1 MFIKLFIFIFILFS
15 SCTAFAGIYRCVDEN
30 GLIEFRDRACELTAE
45 TEDFLPYVYEP
56 TDPNIVLEKEEKFQ
70 KTQKATQKQL
80 ALQEQKKSK
89 LEARQKKAAEKAA
102 AKTERRLAHCETTKQ
117 KIKEIEAELRGGCK
131 LRRCNTLKKQL
142 AHRQKMQ
149 QRYCTPP

>member
-1 MFIKLFIFIFILFS
+1 MKYLIFILGTLFFNN
-15 SCTAFAGIYRCVDEN
+15 TAFAGVYRCVDEN
-30 GLIEFRDRACELTAE
+30 GTVEFRDRACELSSE
-45 TEDFLPYVYEP
+45 TEDFLPFVYEP
-56 TDPNIVLEKEEKFQ
+56 TDPNIVLEKEGTLQ
-70 KTQKATQKQL
+70 KTKKITQKKL

-89 LEARQKKAAEKAA
+89 REARQKKAAEKAA
-102 AKTERRLAHCETTKQ
+102 AKTERRLAHCEKTKQ